1 MVADSGNT
9 NLGGATWT
17 YRVADHA
24 FDFLAAGETLT
35 LTYMARVDTNYSE
48 FNTYVLKPFTVT
60 ITGTND
66 LPTAAAT
73 GSGIIE
79 LLGNRQSRRS
89 IMPRA

>member
-1 MVADSGNT
+1 MVADAGNT
-9 NLGGATWT
+9 NIGDGTWT
-17 YRVADHA
+17 YSVADQA
-24 FDFLAAGETLT
+24 LDFLAAGETLT

-48 FNTYVLKPFTVT
+48 YNTVVFKPFTIT

-79 LLGNRQSRRS
+79 LRRNRQ
-89 IMPRA
+89 P